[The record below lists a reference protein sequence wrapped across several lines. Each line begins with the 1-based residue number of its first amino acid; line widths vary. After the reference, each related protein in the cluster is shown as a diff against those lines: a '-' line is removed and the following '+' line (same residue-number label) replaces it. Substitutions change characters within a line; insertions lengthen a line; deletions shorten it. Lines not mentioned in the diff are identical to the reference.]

1 MKKKVNKMIYCMD
14 CNLFATKI
22 IPEFKIGLCDKHANE
37 LLTAAIIVKMSAKS
51 FVTATPGN
59 K

>member
-1 MKKKVNKMIYCMD
+1 MIYCMD